1 MNMDNRSN
9 INAYNGKYVIDKNG
23 ADSIDGVNVV
33 QETTAQSSSISISGS
48 PALLPA
54 QEMGTTKSPPME
66 PKTVLENLCI
76 FKV

>member
-1 MNMDNRSN
+1 MDNRSN

-48 PALLPA
+48 ALLPA
-54 QEMGTTKSPPME
+54 QEMEMTKSPPME
-66 PKTVLENLCI
+66 PKTVLENLSI

>member
-1 MNMDNRSN
+1 MDNRSN

-48 PALLPA
+48 ALLP
-54 QEMGTTKSPPME
+54 G
-66 PKTVLENLCI
+66 NGND
-76 FKV
+76 